1 MTDFLLAIKVAEAL
15 CEAVPNMTIFLND
28 VPREFVREYK
38 LYDRQD
44 SDRYKMFDNESLIQV
59 STLPF

>member
-28 VPREFVREYK
+28 VPREFVKEYK

-44 SDRYKMFDNESLIQV
+44 SDRYKTFDNGSSIRV

>member
-1 MTDFLLAIKVAEAL
+1 MTDLLLAIKVAEAL

-28 VPREFVREYK
+28 VPREFVKEYK

-44 SDRYKMFDNESLIQV
+44 SDRYKMFDNGSSIRV